1 MASLAD
7 DRASLKG
14 KLVKG
19 LLPSPAAEWPAE
31 PFRSAFLASLNK
43 MEMPRFTRRH
53 PQLLDPLL
61 KQMLTL
67 IHVRDPPT

>member
-1 MASLAD
+1 MMLQT
-7 DRASLKG
+7 
-14 KLVKG
+14 KLLKG

-61 KQMLTL
+61 KQMLAL
-67 IHVRDPPT
+67 IHVRSLL